1 MICYLYSNGLCS
13 PCSYIMSSTLERLRR
28 QEALRQ
34 QPHVA
39 EPAAPLPV
47 DGLDNAH
54 LIDAAHLEALV
65 PGQVIE
71 NSGGRCYM
79 RTLHYPLEWTRGV
92 EALGKLLTQQPGI
105 FAPFFP
111 NFGLRGHLDFQRA
124 VFLDTETTGLSGG
137 AGVYCFMVG
146 VGAFERLLGG
156 EPPARLGMETGKE
169 PTTEQALPTHFVVRQ
184 LFMRNPSEE
193 GALLL
198 ALAEL
203 LDQQEMTV
211 TFNGRTFDLP
221 LLRTRLSQN
230 QRIFPELRGSARL
243 LAPDRPHLDLLHPA
257 RRLWRRRLQSCRLIH
272 LEQQILGLARSE
284 EDVPGYQIPDLYVEY
299 MRTSNASEL
308 RRVFYH
314 NAEDI
319 LSMVELA
326 ERLSVA
332 FGNPTEQRDR
342 PVQDQDWLALG
353 QSYEALAQWDAAE
366 RAYRRAL
373 ESLRVPA
380 SRGEAF
386 GRLGQLLKRQA
397 RWQEATELWQLW
409 LTTAPG
415 HPLTPYVELA
425 KYYEWQSRDLEQAE
439 MWTRW
444 ALHSGQALPRSPHLL
459 QQLAELEQRLARLQR
474 KRNQTR

>member
-1 MICYLYSNGLCS
+1 
-13 PCSYIMSSTLERLRR
+13 MSSTLERLRR

-34 QPHVA
+34 PHSLTPTTSP
-39 EPAAPLPV
+39 PAGGAADAISAP
-47 DGLDNAH
+47 ATR
-54 LIDAAHLEALV
+54 LEALV

-71 NSGGRCYM
+71 NSGGCCYL
-79 RTLHYPLEWTRGV
+79 RTLHYPLDWSRGV
-92 EALGKLLTQQPGI
+92 EVLGKLLTQQPGI
-105 FAPFFP
+105 FAPLFP
-111 NFGLRGHLDFQRA
+111 NFGLRSQLDFRRA
-124 VFLDTETTGLSGG
+124 VFLDTETTGFSGG

-146 VGAFERLLGG
+146 VGAFETLPD
-156 EPPARLGMETGKE
+156 EKPATTAMWAETA
-169 PTTEQALPTHFVVRQ
+169 PTPTLPTHFVVRQ
-184 LFMRNPSEE
+184 LFMRNPGEE

-203 LDQQEMTV
+203 LEQQEMTV

-284 EDVPGYQIPDLYVEY
+284 EDVPGHQIPELYVEY
-299 MRTSNASEL
+299 MRTNNASEL

-332 FGNPTEQRDR
+332 YGHPAEQRER
-342 PVQDQDWLALG
+342 PVQGQDWLALG
-353 QSYEALAQWDAAE
+353 QSYEALAQGEAAE
-366 RAYRRAL
+366 RAYRQAL
-373 ESLRVPA
+373 ASLRAP
-380 SRGEAF
+380 SGRSEAF
-386 GRLGQLLKRQA
+386 LRLGQLLKRQA
-397 RWQEATELWQLW
+397 RWQEAIELWQLW